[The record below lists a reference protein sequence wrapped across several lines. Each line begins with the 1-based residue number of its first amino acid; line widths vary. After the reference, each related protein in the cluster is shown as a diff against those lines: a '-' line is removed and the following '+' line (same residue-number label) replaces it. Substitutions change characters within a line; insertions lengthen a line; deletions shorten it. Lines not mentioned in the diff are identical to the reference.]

1 MIHWEKLRLVVI
13 FIYFFPHGVQFWNVI
28 FWGMLHIENDI
39 FLQWMIWSKYWF
51 QCVTCFLF
59 RCQRNF
65 FFQNRL
71 AFVFLEPSHVLQL
84 SILPRQN
91 LQDAGAFE
99 IPSNSKEMRSE
110 ERAQDFPI
118 KPLPEILQSKA
129 IPQSFSANCR
139 ATCRGRTIQ
148 PSRSIKSKFYEIRF
162 SPPWRPPSSQRG
174 QAQPWV
180 SRDDPTVFW
189 LFEAEI
195 S

>member
-39 FLQWMIWSKYWF
+39 FCSGWYDQNIDFNALLVFYLDVKEISFSKIGS
-51 QCVTCFLF
+51 
-59 RCQRNF
+59 F
-65 FFQNRL
+65 F
-71 AFVFLEPSHVLQL
+71 FLEPSHVLQL

-189 LFEAEI
+189 RFEAEI